1 MSYRTARYSLIGLG
15 AIAIFSLLSGV
26 GGLLLACHSS
36 ALIPANFHD
45 YGNCHAT
52 DTPAEV
58 FGSFAM
64 IGLILAGPIAA
75 IVTIVRLTRTER
87 GTR

>member
-1 MSYRTARYSLIGLG
+1 MSYRTAKYSLIGLG
-15 AIAIFSLLSGV
+15 AVGIFTLLSGV
-26 GGLLLACHSS
+26 AGLLMACRSS
-36 ALIPANFHD
+36 ALIPANFHQ
-45 YGNCHAT
+45 YGNCYAT

-75 IVTIVRLTRTER
+75 IVTILRLTRTER
-87 GTR
+87 GTK